1 MVLGDINVYMEGNSM
16 YSLKTK
22 NIHIYNGIITDR
34 VIKTKIVGSYQI
46 SVTSS
51 GSVYVTVPTTIT
63 TAEYEVEVK
72 EEGAFKILKELKC
85 FFEHHL
91 LPSVHSQK

>member
-1 MVLGDINVYMEGNSM
+1 MVLGDINVYMEGCSI

-22 NIHIYNGIITDR
+22 KIRIYNGIITNCI
-34 VIKTKIVGSYQI
+34 IKTKIVDNYQI

-63 TAEYEVEVK
+63 K
-72 EEGAFKILKELKC
+72 DDI
-85 FFEHHL
+85 
-91 LPSVHSQK
+91 